1 MQYWYD
7 QQIRRYILQFI
18 RLFDSF
24 QIKTGTKSTA
34 DSESYIRVPVRYAD
48 MSRMVAHILRH
59 NSENVMNSAP
69 FISAYITNLQ
79 IARDRLKEPRLVDK
93 VQVAERK
100 YDNSAKEYISEIGNT
115 YTVE

>member
-24 QIKTGTKSTA
+24 QIKTGTKSTS

-69 FISAYITNLQ
+69 FISCLLYTSPSP
-79 IARDRLKEPRLVDK
+79 RD
-93 VQVAERK
+93 
-100 YDNSAKEYISEIGNT
+100 
-115 YTVE
+115 